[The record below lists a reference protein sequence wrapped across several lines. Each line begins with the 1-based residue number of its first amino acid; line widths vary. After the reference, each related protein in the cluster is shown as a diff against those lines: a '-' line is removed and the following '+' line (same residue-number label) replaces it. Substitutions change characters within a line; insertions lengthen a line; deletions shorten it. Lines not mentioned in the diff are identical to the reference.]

1 MHKFPWFCF
10 TRRYLV
16 DKSPEKFI
24 ESPFMAFGFTLVK
37 KERDTRA
44 RLGVITTPHGEVRT
58 PIFMPVG
65 TQATVKTMTPDDLK
79 TLGAEIILS
88 NTYHLYLRPGH
99 ELIRKLG
106 GLHRF
111 MGWDRPI
118 LTDSGGYQVFS
129 HSQLRKIT
137 EEGVRFQSHLDG
149 SYHFLTPESAMG
161 IQEALGA
168 DIVMCFDECAPYPST
183 YDYVL
188 GSTEMTLR
196 WAARCKQSKRRAD
209 QALFG
214 IVQGGMH
221 RDLRERCARG
231 LSEIGFDGYAIGGLS
246 VGETKPLMYEVTGYT
261 AAALPEE
268 SPRYL
273 MGVGTPEDL
282 VEGVTLGVD
291 MFDCVMPTRNAR
303 TGTLFTSFGKLNIKN
318 AQYAEDEAP
327 VDPECG
333 CYTCRNF
340 SRSYLRHLFHAGEIL
355 ALRLNTLHNLHYY
368 LELMRGIRE
377 AIEKDRLLQ
386 FRKDFYSKRE
396 VDQC

>member
-1 MHKFPWFCF
+1 
-10 TRRYLV
+10 
-16 DKSPEKFI
+16 
-24 ESPFMAFGFTLVK
+24 MAFGFKLVK
-37 KERDTRA
+37 KDRDTRA
-44 RLGVITTPHGEVRT
+44 RLGEITTPHGVART

-65 TQATVKTMTPDDLK
+65 TRATVKTMTPEDLK
-79 TLGAEIILS
+79 TVGAEIILS

-129 HSQLRKIT
+129 HSELRKIS

-149 SYHFLTPESAMG
+149 SYHFLTPESATG

-168 DIVMCFDECAPYPST
+168 DIIMCFDECAPYPST

-196 WAARCKQSKRRAD
+196 WALRCKQAKSRAD

-214 IVQGGMH
+214 IVQGGMY
-221 RDLRERCARG
+221 RDLRERCAG
-231 LSEIGFDGYAIGGLS
+231 ELAEIGFDGYAIGGLS
-246 VGETKPLMYEVTGYT
+246 VGETKPLMYEVTEYT
-261 AAALPEE
+261 ADALPVDR
-268 SPRYL
+268 PRYL

-282 VEGVTLGVD
+282 VEGVALGVD

-303 TGTLFTSFGKLNIKN
+303 TGTLFTSFGKLVIRN
-318 AQYAEDEAP
+318 AQYSEDERP

-340 SRSYLRHLFHAGEIL
+340 SRAYLRHLFMSGEIL
-355 ALRLNTLHNLHYY
+355 ALRLNTLHNLSYY
-368 LELMRGIRE
+368 LELMRGIRLS
-377 AIEKDRLLQ
+377 IEQDSFLQ
-386 FRKDFYSKRE
+386 FKQRFYSKRE
-396 VDQC
+396 VG